1 MTQTEINFDLQLG
14 RILRDKGMDQVSE
27 SAGEWKDAA
36 GQMTDE
42 WIEKV
47 RTGVEFIGED
57 IRLDLQVAG
66 LPSPHHHNAWSAVIG
81 GRIRRWLKS
90 GRIEVAGWAQGCDP
104 KAHARRM
111 VSYRKVG

>member
-14 RILRDKGMDQVSE
+14 RILRDKGMDQVRE

-66 LPSPHHHNAWSAVIG
+66 LPLPHHHNAWSAVIG
-81 GRIRRWLKS
+81 GRIRVWLKS
-90 GRIEVAGWAQGCDP
+90 NRIQMDGWKPGSDP

-111 VSYRKVG
+111 IAYRVV